1 MTWFWILVG
10 IFVLGLMVLVHE
22 WGHFI
27 VAKML
32 GVRVDVFSI
41 GFGPRIF
48 GWRRGSTDYRVSVL
62 PLGGYVRMAGDNP
75 SEEREG
81 APDEFL
87 SQPRWR
93 RALIVFAGPAT
104 NVIVAVLLLAGLYA
118 VRFEKPA
125 FLDEPARLESVVL
138 ESPAARAGLQSGDLI
153 VEIAGV
159 RNPTWEKVQ
168 VETLLGGKE
177 PLAVTVRRGDEEFTR
192 ILQPEL
198 HGPREIPIVGWLPYE
213 PVIVA
218 EADPSMPAARAGLQ
232 VGDELV
238 AIDGAS
244 TSEIGQQ
251 GFVEKVKKSE
261 GAPLLL
267 TVRRNGQTLEISVA
281 AEKRSWRGET
291 GYFLGVQLGPRLR
304 SVRLGILAALQQSVV
319 DNLKLTGLLYDL
331 LGRLF
336 TGRAS
341 VSSLEGP
348 IGIVSISGQAAR
360 IGLDRL
366 TMFMAMISI
375 NLAVL
380 NLLPVPIL
388 DGGHLA
394 LLAIEAVW
402 RRDLSLP
409 VKERAMQVG
418 LVLLLLLFAVVMYN
432 DIMRYFIR

>member
-1 MTWFWILVG
+1 VTWFWVLVG
-10 IFVLGLMVLVHE
+10 LFVLGLMVLVHE

-48 GWRRGSTDYRVSVL
+48 GWRRGPTDYRVSVL

-87 SQPRWR
+87 SQPRWS

-104 NVIVAVLLLAGLYA
+104 NVVVAVLLLAGLYA

-125 FLDEPARLESVVL
+125 FLDEPARLESVTPD
-138 ESPAARAGLQSGDLI
+138 SPAARAGLQAGDLI

-177 PLAVTVRRGDEEFTR
+177 SLAVTVRRGDEEFTR
-192 ILQPEL
+192 TLQPEL

-238 AIDGAS
+238 AIDGDS

-304 SVRLGILAALQQSVV
+304 SVRLGIFAALQQSVV

>member
-1 MTWFWILVG
+1 MTWFWVLVG
-10 IFVLGLMVLVHE
+10 LFVLGLMVLVHE

-48 GWRRGSTDYRVSVL
+48 GWRSGPTDYRVSVL

-87 SQPRWR
+87 SQPRWS

-104 NVIVAVLLLAGLYA
+104 NVVVAVLLLAGLYA

-125 FLDEPARLESVVL
+125 FLDEPARLESVTPD
-138 ESPAARAGLQSGDLI
+138 SPAARAGLQAGDLI

-168 VETLLGGKE
+168 VETLLGGKGS
-177 PLAVTVRRGDEEFTR
+177 LAVTVRRGDEEFTR
-192 ILQPEL
+192 TLQPEL

-238 AIDGAS
+238 AIDGDS

-304 SVRLGILAALQQSVV
+304 SVRLGIFAALQQSVV

>member
-1 MTWFWILVG
+1 MTWFWVLVG
-10 IFVLGLMVLVHE
+10 LFVLGLMVLVHE

-41 GFGPRIF
+41 GFGPRLF
-48 GWRRGSTDYRVSVL
+48 GWRRGPTDYRVSVL

-75 SEEREG
+75 SEDREG

-87 SQPRWR
+87 SQPRWS

-104 NVIVAVLLLAGLYA
+104 NVVVAVLLLAGLYA

-125 FLDEPARLESVVL
+125 FLDEPARLESVTPD
-138 ESPAARAGLQSGDLI
+138 SPAARAGLQAGDLI

-177 PLAVTVRRGDEEFTR
+177 SLAVTVRRGDEEFART
-192 ILQPEL
+192 LQPEL

-238 AIDGAS
+238 AIDGDS

-304 SVRLGILAALQQSVV
+304 SVRLGIFAALQQSVV